1 MTRVAIAIA
10 LLLLANAAHAQCEFE
25 IEVGD
30 ALEYSTEAIT
40 VGADCEQV
48 TVTLTHTG
56 KLPPAAMGHNWVL
69 AAPGDVQA
77 IASAGM
83 AAGLENDYLPAGD
96 ERVLAATGIIGG
108 GESTSVSFSLEDL
121 PGKDES
127 YTFFC
132 SFPGHAA
139 VMKGTLRIG

>member
-96 ERVLAATGIIGG
+96 DRVLAF
-108 GESTSVSFSLEDL
+108 ELDL
-121 PGKDES
+121 PGRGDHLLEVFS
-127 YTFFC
+127 DMSATYQMTTTVE
-132 SFPGHAA
+132 A
-139 VMKGTLRIG
+139 R